1 MTHLAPAVSK
11 ARADMKAIE
20 TALTAATT
28 HPAAGRPGFGLT
40 ATLQA
45 RREAIEWAQ
54 TVEHRLLPP
63 EHPNQGKN
71 H

>member
-11 ARADMKAIE
+11 ARADMQAIE

-28 HPAAGRPGFGLT
+28 TAGRPGFGLT

-45 RREAIEWAQ
+45 LREAIEWAQ

-63 EHPNQGKN
+63 KHPTQGKN
-71 H
+71 R